1 MAKTVVPAR
10 AMGAERIIRELRTL
24 YPAQRLL
31 LEAGRLAA
39 YESEALTAFAVRPRA
54 VVIPETA
61 DEMIRETRCSIHL
74 PQDQAEP
81 AV

>member
-1 MAKTVVPAR
+1 MAKTGVPER

-31 LEAGRLAA
+31 LEAARLAA
-39 YESEALTAFAVRPRA
+39 YESDALTAFAVRPRA

-61 DEMIRETRCSIHL
+61 DEMIRETGCSID
-74 PQDQAEP
+74 PSQDQVQP